1 MSQKKAKKERF
12 EKQLKDDLAL
22 ANSSRTLE
30 GYINALPL
38 NKAMVIECEAIDERN
53 IRLPQELGGLT
64 MHLQFSYM
72 KPDSGKVALVIKK
85 NEKGEP
91 EFGIKSID
99 IFSRKNALIY
109 DKPTDSFKN

>member
-1 MSQKKAKKERF
+1 MSQKKEKKERF
-12 EKQLKDDLAL
+12 NEKIKKDLAL

-38 NKAMVIECEAIDERN
+38 NKAMIIECDAIDERSL
-53 IRLPQELGGLT
+53 RLPPELGGQI
-64 MHLQFSYM
+64 MKMQFYYM

-91 EFGIKSID
+91 EFGIRSMD
-99 IFSRKNALIY
+99 IFGRKNALIY

>member
-12 EKQLKDDLAL
+12 EEKIKKDLAL

-38 NKAMVIECEAIDERN
+38 NKAMIIECEAIDERN
-53 IRLPQELGGLT
+53 VKLPKELGGLT

-91 EFGIKSID
+91 VFGIKSMD
-99 IFSRKNALIY
+99 IFDRKNALIY